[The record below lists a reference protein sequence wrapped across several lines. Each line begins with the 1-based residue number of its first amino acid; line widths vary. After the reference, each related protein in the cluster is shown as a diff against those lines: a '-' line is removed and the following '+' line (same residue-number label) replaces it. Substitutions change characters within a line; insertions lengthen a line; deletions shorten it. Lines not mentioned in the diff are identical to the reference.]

1 MLVVDSNV
9 VLAMILDEEQRGAVD
24 ALTTADPFWIAPDII
39 WYEIQNVLTGRVRRG
54 RLTLEA
60 ARAMFRLASA
70 MVEIVLPNT
79 VNQDIIEIAVDC
91 KLTFYDA
98 SYVALARELD
108 IRLATYDQQIL
119 TGAPDVAAKPEEI
132 TA

>member
-9 VLAMILDEEQRGAVD
+9 VLAMILDEEQHEAVD
-24 ALTTADPFWIAPDII
+24 ALTTVDPFWIAPDII

-54 RLTLEA
+54 LLTLEA

-98 SYVALARELD
+98 SYVALARELG
-108 IRLATYDQQIL
+108 IRLATYDQEIL
-119 TGAPDVAAKPEEI
+119 VEAPDVAAKPEQI

>member
-9 VLAMILDEEQRGAVD
+9 VLAMVLDEEHHEAVD
-24 ALTTADPFWIAPDII
+24 ALTTVDPFWIAPDII
-39 WYEIQNVLTGRVRRG
+39 WYEIQNVLAGRVKRK

-60 ARAMFRLASA
+60 ARAKFRLASA

-108 IRLATYDQQIL
+108 IRLATYDQEIL
-119 TGAPDVAAKPEEI
+119 VEAPDVAAKPEEI

>member
-9 VLAMILDEEQRGAVD
+9 VLGMVLDDEHHEAVD
-24 ALTTADPFWIAPDII
+24 ALTTVDPFWIAPDII
-39 WYEIQNVLTGRVRRG
+39 WYEIQNVLAGRVRRK

-60 ARAMFRLASA
+60 ARAKFRFASA